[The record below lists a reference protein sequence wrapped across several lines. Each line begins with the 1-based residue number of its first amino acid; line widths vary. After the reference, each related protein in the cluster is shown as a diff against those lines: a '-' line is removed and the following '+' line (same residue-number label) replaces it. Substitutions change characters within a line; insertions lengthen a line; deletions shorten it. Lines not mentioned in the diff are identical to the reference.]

1 MNIKNILLSAVAVL
15 AISGAAH
22 AADFN
27 QEAALAGSNLGTLGG
42 IVGAA
47 HKSSKDTVNAVQTNG
62 TNNTVTF
69 EQQGG
74 GTLFRVPLANVNQKG
89 AVVGSNLIT
98 VGLIAGA
105 GHTKSYG
112 SANVIGTTGVGNSV
126 TVKKG
131 AVPATN

>member
-1 MNIKNILLSAVAVL
+1 MNIKTTLLSAIA
-15 AISGAAH
+15 AIAFAGAAH

-42 IVGAA
+42 ILNAP
-47 HKSSKDTVNAVQTNG
+47 HKQSKDSVNAIQTNG
-62 TNNTVTF
+62 ANNSVTF

-74 GTLFRVPLANVNQKG
+74 GKIFRVPLANVNQK
-89 AVVGSNLIT
+89 AVVAGSNLVT

-112 SANVIGTTGVGNSV
+112 STNVIGATGAGNSV
-126 TVKKG
+126 VVKKG
-131 AVPATN
+131 AVPSTN